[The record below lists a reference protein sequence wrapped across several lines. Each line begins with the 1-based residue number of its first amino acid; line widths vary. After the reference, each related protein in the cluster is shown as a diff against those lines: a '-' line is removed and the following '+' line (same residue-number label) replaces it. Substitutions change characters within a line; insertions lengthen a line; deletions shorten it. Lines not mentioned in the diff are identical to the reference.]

1 MHKKPYPRT
10 MKSGEVAKLY
20 GRYEITRLSDSK
32 VEFRKKLPRRDSKW
46 WDKSRYMVWDN
57 ELNQAAIKARN

>member
-20 GRYEITRLSDSK
+20 GHYEITRLS
-32 VEFRKKLPRRDSKW
+32 EF
-46 WDKSRYMVWDN
+46 
-57 ELNQAAIKARN
+57 